1 MRYHNITKDDM
12 LNGDGLRVVLWVAGC
27 SHCCKDCHN
36 PVTWDPNGGLYFDES
51 AKAELF
57 EELKKDYVS
66 GITFSGGD
74 PLHIANVNDVTELSK
89 EIRETFP
96 EKTIWLYTGSTWE
109 EVRRMEIVRYL
120 DVLVDGEFVFA
131 KKDPLLCWKG
141 SSNQRVIDVQR
152 TLAAE
157 TDTVPVLQCPD
168 YDEN

>member
-66 GITFSGGD
+66 GINFSGGD

-157 TDTVPVLQCPD
+157 TDTVPVLHCPD